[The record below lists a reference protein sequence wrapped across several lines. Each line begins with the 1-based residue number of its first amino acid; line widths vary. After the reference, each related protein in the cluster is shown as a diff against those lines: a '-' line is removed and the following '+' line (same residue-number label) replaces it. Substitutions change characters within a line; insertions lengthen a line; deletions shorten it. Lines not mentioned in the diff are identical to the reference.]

1 MSKTIL
7 RDYQK
12 RVLREVSGNFQLNRR
27 VLLQMPTGSG
37 KTKTAAYIVKKF
49 ASTGRTVLWLV
60 HRDELLAQASRVF
73 YDEELRHRLICS
85 HTTARAIAAKYNNSF
100 LGDDAK
106 IVISTSQTLIRRI
119 GKIEINP
126 DLIIADEAHLS
137 LNSANR
143 KIIASFPNSK
153 LLGLT
158 ATPER
163 TDGQN
168 FSDIYDEI
176 VLGPQIY
183 SLIHSGS
190 LARYKIFKPPV
201 NFNPVGV
208 GIKGGDYDPKALEKE
223 LDSPVV
229 FGDVL
234 GHYRALCDGMPAI
247 GFCPTVDVARR
258 FASEFLAAGYRAM
271 ALDAETDGETRRDA
285 LAKLASGGI
294 DVIFSVGILIE
305 GTDVPLA
312 TVALWLRRTTSTA
325 IWLQGNGRVL
335 RPHPAKEFAYILDF
349 VGNSSKH
356 GMPCKHR
363 DWALDGKKKTKREM
377 PSGDDDVSITTC
389 TQCFAVYLSDEKECP
404 RCGHIEEK
412 KQRKDYKKKDG
423 ALEEVTSEEL
433 EAQRWAR
440 KKEERQC
447 VTLADFERI
456 EKERGY
462 KRGWAYMRYKKRK
475 VGR

>member
-1 MSKTIL
+1 MSKTVL

-12 RVLREVSGNFQLNRR
+12 RVLREVSDAFKLKKR

-37 KTKTAAYIVKKF
+37 KTKTAAYIVEKF

-60 HRDELLAQASRVF
+60 HRDELLSQASQVF
-73 YDEELRHRLICS
+73 ANDDLSHRLICS
-85 HTTARAIAAKYNNSF
+85 HKTQKAVASKYDKRF
-100 LGDDAK
+100 LSDDASV
-106 IVISTSQTLIRRI
+106 IISTSQTLIRRI
-119 GKIEINP
+119 GKLDINP

-137 LNSANR
+137 LNATNR
-143 KIIASFPNSK
+143 KIISNWHNAQ

-163 TDGQN
+163 TDGQD
-168 FSDIYDEI
+168 FSDIYD
-176 VLGPQIY
+176 VLICGQQIHE
-183 SLIHSGS
+183 LIKSGS
-190 LARYKIFKPPV
+190 LAKYRVFIPPV
-201 NFNPVGV
+201 GFNSVKPR
-208 GIKGGDYDPKALEKE
+208 IKGGDYDPAMLDEE

-234 GHYRALCDGMPAI
+234 RHYGELCGGKPAI
-247 GFCPTVDVARR
+247 GFCPSVSIARK
-258 FASEFLAAGYRAM
+258 FACEFLAGGYRAI
-271 ALDAETDGETRRDA
+271 ALDAETDGDTRREA
-285 LAKLASGGI
+285 LEQLAVGKI

-349 VGNSSKH
+349 VGNSRKH

-363 DWALDGKKKTKREM
+363 DWTLESKKKTK
-377 PSGDDDVSITTC
+377 GGIGDGDDDDVSITTC
-389 TQCFAVYLSDEKECP
+389 TQCFSVYLASESACP
-404 RCGHIEEK
+404 VCGHEEER
-412 KQRKDYKKKDG
+412 KQRKDYEQVDG
-423 ALEEVTSEEL
+423 QLEEVTQRQIEE
-433 EAQRWAR
+433 ARYAR

-447 VTLADFERI
+447 VTLADFERLA
-456 EKERGY
+456 KERGY
-462 KRGWAYMRYKKRK
+462 KKGWAHMRYKARK
-475 VGR
+475 KC